1 KGTCTILGVPD
12 VPIYTSK
19 SDKEYWG
26 DSDEEDD
33 DDDFEDD
40 VNNNDDDSDD
50 NGGSEDHDDDSDDE
64 RMESNIDEIP
74 NPKARHNFIV
84 LKQVAQVMELTLSQ
98 SDEED
103 DDDDFEDDVNNND
116 NDSDDNGGSEDHDD
130 DSDDERMESYI
141 DEIPNPSKSN
151 EEHDEEEEEYDD
163 EFNVEEGEKMEEEED
178 DEVTKELYKDV
189 NVNLRNKDADM
200 TDASQ
205 EKKLK
210 LKKDYIELVD
220 STVRS
225 IIKEEVNI
233 QLPQILPQ
241 AISDVATPV
250 IEKNVIKSL
259 KSDVLTRSSSQPQSS
274 YEAVATLSEFELTK
288 ILIDK
293 IDKNKSFDVAD
304 YKRELYDALVKS
316 YNTDRDIFKS
326 YGEVFSLKRSRYE
339 RDKYRDLSAGS
350 NRGTKRRKSSKDADK
365 SCYAKEPSHT
375 VEDSGMQQDQEFITE
390 DNEEQPADK
399 EVTKADWLKKPERPL
414 TLNPDWS
421 KRQHVDFQ
429 HSQTWISQVALV
441 EEPPTSF
448 HELNDTSFDFSI
460 FVMNRLKILNLTQ
473 AILVGPA
480 FNLLKGTCKSITE
493 LEYHLEECSKATT
506 ERLNWHNPENK

>member
-1 KGTCTILGVPD
+1 
-12 VPIYTSK
+12 
-19 SDKEYWG
+19 
-26 DSDEEDD
+26 
-33 DDDFEDD
+33 
-40 VNNNDDDSDD
+40 
-50 NGGSEDHDDDSDDE
+50 
-64 RMESNIDEIP
+64 
-74 NPKARHNFIV
+74 
-84 LKQVAQVMELTLSQ
+84 
-98 SDEED
+98 
-103 DDDDFEDDVNNND
+103 
-116 NDSDDNGGSEDHDD
+116 
-130 DSDDERMESYI
+130 
-141 DEIPNPSKSN
+141 IPNPSKSN

-205 EKKLK
+205 E
-210 LKKDYIELVD
+210 LVD

-274 YEAVATLSEFELTK
+274 
-288 ILIDK
+288 
-293 IDKNKSFDVAD
+293 
-304 YKRELYDALVKS
+304 
-316 YNTDRDIFKS
+316 DIFKS

-414 TLNPDWS
+414 TLNPDWKGVS
-421 KRQHVDFQ
+421 GAGETLSTTTLAISTASVQPVLLKWFENQEAKIGMRKFFKCWVHHHATNGHQFTMSNRHQELASPKANSFCKDLA
-429 HSQTWISQVALV
+429 SLKQTALGK
-441 EEPPTSF
+441 
-448 HELNDTSFDFSI
+448 D
-460 FVMNRLKILNLTQ
+460 ILN
-473 AILVGPA
+473 P
-480 FNLLKGTCKSITE
+480 LLADSLPKTIWLSVHHVIAMK
-493 LEYHLEECSKATT
+493 H
-506 ERLNWHNPENK
+506 W